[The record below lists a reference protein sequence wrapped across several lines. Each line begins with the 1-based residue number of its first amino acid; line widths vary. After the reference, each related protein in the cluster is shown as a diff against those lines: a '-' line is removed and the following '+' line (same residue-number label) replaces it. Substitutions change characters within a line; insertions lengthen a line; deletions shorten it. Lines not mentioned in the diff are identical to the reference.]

1 MKVAMLL
8 LDNRQELRQYDIPNP
23 FFGPAPTA
31 LLEGLAERPE
41 IELHVLS
48 CTKKP
53 MAAPEK
59 LAGNIWFHLLHVKQ
73 WGWLRSGYSGCV
85 LAIRRK
91 LQEIRPD
98 LVHGQGTERYCALAA
113 AFSGFPNVITI
124 HGNMRTVA
132 KVNHARV
139 FSYQWCAARLEQ
151 LILPKVDGVI
161 CISDYAQSL
170 ASNAARK
177 TWLIPNAVSSQFFRK
192 RVPVSDPQ
200 DILCIASICLH
211 KNQNSLIRA
220 LDAVA
225 ARRAFRLVFLG
236 EGHDSDPYFAEFKEL
251 IKTRPWC
258 VYKGFVSNDQLDQFF
273 SRAVALALPSLEDN
287 CPMVILEAA
296 AAGVPVMAAKAGGIP
311 SLVQDGHTGIL
322 FDPRDLNSMAAA
334 AERYLSDPIF
344 AKTMAD
350 NARTVAEAT
359 FTSARISKQHIEVY
373 REVLDGTKRSVK

>member
-1 MKVAMLL
+1 MKVAMLI
-8 LDNRQELRQYDIPNP
+8 LDNRQELLQYDAPNP

-73 WGWLRSGYSGCV
+73 WGWLRSGYSGCA
-85 LAIRRK
+85 LAVRRK
-91 LQEIRPD
+91 LQEIRPH

-124 HGNMRTVA
+124 HGNMRSVA
-132 KVNHARV
+132 KVNRARV

-161 CISDYAQSL
+161 CISHYAQSL
-170 ASNAARK
+170 ARNARK
-177 TWLIPNAVSSQFFRK
+177 TWLIPNAVGSQFFRK
-192 RVPVSDPQ
+192 RVTVSDPQ

-225 ARRAFRLVFLG
+225 SRRAFRLVFLG
-236 EGHDSDPYFAEFKEL
+236 EGREWDPYFAEFKEL

-258 VYKGFVSNDQLDQFF
+258 VHQGFVNNDQLDQFF
-273 SRAVALALPSLEDN
+273 SRAAALALPSLEDN

-344 AKTMAD
+344 AKRMAD
-350 NARTVAEAT
+350 NARAVAEAT
-359 FTSARISKQHIEVY
+359 FTSSRISKQHIEVY
-373 REVLDGTKRSVK
+373 REVLDGKRSVK